1 MPLTFLNFVGT
12 QVSDLSPL
20 KDMKLTSLW
29 SYATQVSD
37 LSLLRGMPLKILMCD
52 FKYERDAELL
62 HSIKTL
68 ETINGKPA
76 AAFWKEVE
84 TKKP

>member
-1 MPLTFLNFVGT
+1 
-12 QVSDLSPL
+12 
-20 KDMKLTSLW
+20 
-29 SYATQVSD
+29 VSD